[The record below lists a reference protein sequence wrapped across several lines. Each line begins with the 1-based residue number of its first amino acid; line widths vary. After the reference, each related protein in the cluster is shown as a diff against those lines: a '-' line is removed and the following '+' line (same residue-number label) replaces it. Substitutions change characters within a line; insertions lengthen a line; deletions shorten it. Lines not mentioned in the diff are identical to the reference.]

1 MKISIFPRRQQDSR
15 QLEEEIL
22 ANIEEEQLDQLGIY
36 TYLQNIYRIPTH
48 IYSYLDQL
56 DQLEQLPSILSTVTH
71 GLATVHSRDKQ
82 NTRRQG
88 TVSYN

>member
-36 TYLQNIYRIPTH
+36 IISTEYLH
-48 IYSYLDQL
+48 DIYSYLDQL

-88 TVSYN
+88 TVFYN

>member
-36 TYLQNIYRIPTH
+36 NISTSYLHLIYRISTEYLQNIYRI
-48 IYSYLDQL
+48 
-56 DQLEQLPSILSTVTH
+56 ST
-71 GLATVHSRDKQ
+71 
-82 NTRRQG
+82 
-88 TVSYN
+88 

>member
-36 TYLQNIYRIPTH
+36 NISTINLHISTDYRI
-48 IYSYLDQL
+48 
-56 DQLEQLPSILSTVTH
+56 ST
-71 GLATVHSRDKQ
+71 
-82 NTRRQG
+82 
-88 TVSYN
+88 